1 MFYEGLRKRT
11 GIPVPSNLLLTLNFL
26 SLVELEGILT
36 NALGDELHIDLSHV
50 SEDKNLVAQM
60 THGE

>member
-36 NALGDELHIDLSHV
+36 NALGDELHIDL
-50 SEDKNLVAQM
+50 
-60 THGE
+60 